1 VDTLPVRVSC
11 YPDPDGDQKLL
22 PLWEA
27 DSLTRFRD
35 QACTSATREINAIL
49 TRLQE
54 AKPSDAELSFITFQD
69 RLFLIWPST
78 TWLGRMTKTRTLP
91 QPSVS
96 SCLHLS
102 SRESLAFRQRSR
114 FNYWVRV

>member
-27 DSLTRFRD
+27 DSLRRFRD

-69 RLFLIWPST
+69 RLFSDLAKYDVVGSYDEDEDIAAA
-78 TWLGRMTKTRTLP
+78 LGLKLP
-91 QPSVS
+91 TPEQSRKPSV
-96 SCLHLS
+96 
-102 SRESLAFRQRSR
+102 
-114 FNYWVRV
+114 